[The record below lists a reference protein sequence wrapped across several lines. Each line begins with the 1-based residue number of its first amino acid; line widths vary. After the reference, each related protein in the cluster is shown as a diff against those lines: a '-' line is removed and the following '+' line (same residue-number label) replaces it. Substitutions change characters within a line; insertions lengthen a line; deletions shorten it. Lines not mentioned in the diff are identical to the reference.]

1 MKPSHKRGQTAIQIM
16 NVILITIDSLRAD
29 HLGCYGYERE
39 TAPFLRRLA
48 DDGVLFTDAYSVGPL
63 TRCSIPCILTGT
75 YSSRFPD
82 NIIKINYLSEQR
94 KTLAEIFKE
103 AGYKTAGFHNNP
115 HLSSEFNYN
124 RGFDNFEDF
133 EAYFY
138 PILRLP
144 REKGLHF
151 IIKNF
156 RLLFERVFYRMLYL
170 PAKEINRAVLRFLET
185 YKGNRLFLWFHYMD
199 VHHPYLNHK
208 KWKGNR
214 YARKLYKKMLE
225 RPDRLSKD
233 EINALIAL
241 YDGEIDYIDFHIGEL
256 ISRLKTAGL
265 YENPL
270 IIITSDHGD
279 EFLDHGGFSHPP
291 KLYEEL
297 IRVPLIIHFP
307 QDKYKGGIIREPVSL
322 LDLAPTMM
330 DAAGIDIN
338 HDLHGE
344 NLIPIVENG
353 MGYNERAIISE
364 YGIHLFSIRR
374 GFYKL
379 IYDDRTKVRELY
391 NLKTDPKETHN
402 LAAEEVAIVTELE
415 KLLFDHISKIPKEQ
429 NREEKKI
436 HDENIKRRLR
446 ALGYVD

>member
-1 MKPSHKRGQTAIQIM
+1 M

-29 HLGCYGYERE
+29 HLSCYGYDKE
-39 TAPFLRRLA
+39 TAPFLCKLSQ
-48 DDGVLFTDAYSVGPL
+48 DTVFFTDAYSVGPL

-82 NIIKINYLSEQR
+82 NIIKINYLSEKR

-115 HLSSEFNYN
+115 HLASEFNYN

-138 PILRLP
+138 PILKLP
-144 REKGLHF
+144 REKGPHF
-151 IIKNF
+151 IIKNI
-156 RLLFERVFYRMLYL
+156 RLLFERVFYRMSYL
-170 PAKEINRAVLRFLET
+170 PAKEINREVLRFLKT
-185 YKGNRLFLWFHYMD
+185 YKDNRLFLWIHYMD
-199 VHHPYLNHK
+199 VHHPYLDHK

-225 RPDRLSKD
+225 RPDSLSKD

-241 YDGEIDYIDFHIGEL
+241 YDGEISYIDFYIEEL

-265 YENPL
+265 YENSL
-270 IIITSDHGD
+270 IVITSDHGD

-297 IRVPLIIHFP
+297 IRVPLIIRFP
-307 QDKYKGGIIREPVSL
+307 HDKYKRRIIREPVSL

-344 NLIPIVENG
+344 SLIPIVENG
-353 MGYNERAIISE
+353 MRYKERAIISE
-364 YGIHLFSIRR
+364 YGIHLFSIRK

-379 IYDDRTKVRELY
+379 IYDDRTKLRELY
-391 NLKTDPKETHN
+391 NLKIDPKEAHN
-402 LAAEEVAIVTELE
+402 LAAKEVTILTELE
-415 KLLFDHISKIPKEQ
+415 KLLSDHISKIPRGQ
-429 NREEKKI
+429 NGEEEKMY
-436 HDENIKRRLR
+436 DENIKRRLR